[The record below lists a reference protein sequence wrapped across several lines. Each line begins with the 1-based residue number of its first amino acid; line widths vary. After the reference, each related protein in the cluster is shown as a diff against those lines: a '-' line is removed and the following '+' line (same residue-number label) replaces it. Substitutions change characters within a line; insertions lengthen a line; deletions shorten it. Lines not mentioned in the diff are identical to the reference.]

1 MEEMQDIRF
10 LEHLEQLRRVLIKI
24 LGFTAFAAL
33 PCWFLAPYILDFL
46 LSYAAPAGFKL
57 HYFSLME
64 PFLVRLKI
72 TCLLAVVITLPLNGF
87 LLWNFIAPGLLEDE
101 RKAVRGPAVF
111 MALLA
116 LGGTALS
123 AFLVIPA
130 LIRFS
135 LTFAGENMQPV
146 IGIGDFTDLVLTVLL
161 AGMILFQFPV
171 VLYFLLWLGILDV
184 AAVKDKR
191 PLMIVLIFVAAAVLS
206 PPDAFSQIVL
216 AVPAWLLFELSLWFF
231 SRRFAARD
239 RSYDEIYKDI
249 E

>member
-1 MEEMQDIRF
+1 MQITKECS
-10 LEHLEQLRRVLIKI
+10 L
-24 LGFTAFAAL
+24 LGRIARGFAM
-33 PCWFLAPYILDFL
+33 L
-46 LSYAAPAGFKL
+46 LL
-57 HYFSLME
+57 
-64 PFLVRLKI
+64 
-72 TCLLAVVITLPLNGF
+72 CL
-87 LLWNFIAPGLLEDE
+87 GLLI
-101 RKAVRGPAVF
+101 GF
-111 MALLA
+111 MAFFSAAWYVKVYGRIGFDSVLYTLTGG
-116 LGGTALS
+116 LGGVSTDLVTKFLS
-123 AFLVIPA
+123 GAVLPA
-130 LIRFS
+130 L
-135 LTFAGENMQPV
+135 LCT
-146 IGIGDFTDLVLTVLL
+146 LVLTVLL

-231 SRRFAARD
+231 SRRFSGRD